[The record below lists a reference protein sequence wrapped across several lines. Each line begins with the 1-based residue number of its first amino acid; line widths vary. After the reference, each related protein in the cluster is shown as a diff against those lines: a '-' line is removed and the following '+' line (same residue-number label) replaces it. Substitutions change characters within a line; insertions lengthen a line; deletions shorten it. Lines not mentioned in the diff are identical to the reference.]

1 MTFMMLFIWKLFYT
15 FALMK
20 KTSFITAF
28 IAVVALSFF
37 LAASTGVS
45 VVKHYCHHCGEESV
59 VMGFVAESQ
68 AHSHPC
74 CSEEVCHSEGTSD
87 KAESKGCCNIEM
99 SLLKVTNYIPE
110 IPRSLNPDLILIP
123 IFFQDITPA
132 LPEKTIF
139 TAFAGQERYG
149 GRSIT
154 TLHHQLI
161 I

>member
-1 MTFMMLFIWKLFYT
+1 
-15 FALMK
+15 MK
-20 KTSFITAF
+20 KKRFITLL
-28 IAVVALSFF
+28 ISVVALAFF

-59 VMGFVAESQ
+59 VLGFVAESQ

-74 CSEEVCHSEGTSD
+74 CSEEGCHSEGTHSE
-87 KAESKGCCNIEM
+87 AETGGCCNIEM
-99 SLLKVTNYIPE
+99 NLLKVTNYIPE
-110 IPRSLNPDLILIP
+110 IPRSIGPEFILIP
-123 IFFQDITPA
+123 VIFKNITPS
-132 LPEKTIF
+132 LPEKTVF
-139 TAFAGQERYG
+139 SAFAGQERYG